1 MPRASDN
8 LNQSDLQRKMM
19 ETMSINSE
27 QFYKPYKSEEKPR
40 LKLDLNLGEDRW
52 NTMLSSPDLKKL
64 QLPTP
69 ELDRMVANAG
79 QFGYGGSQAVQ
90 PPPYQGHRD
99 EHSVQGPSMSHPAP
113 NAAME
118 SEDTV
123 TASFIEAL
131 RKIHEENDF
140 KSEVF
145 SLPPNTQRSL
155 PNYTDQYSKPQQ
167 SECSQAWNNF
177 AAPSVSY
184 AYNPIIQSSS
194 NYQMAN
200 QQAYIHQDQIPQ
212 YDMGDVKPSNLME
225 NLIPDPS
232 QIDKLNLT
240 TAEKLN
246 IYSQIPIHEVADP
259 ELQERLKSER
269 KKMRNR
275 IAASKC
281 RKRKLQKEAELEDK
295 VKILKKKNGDLS
307 STVMDLRREVML
319 LKEKIMKHANS
330 GCNIKPFAG
339 MIDPR
344 VPEKTL
350 NSVAGMQDMMEAS
363 QQHQQQQQNV
373 TVSVTDSLNLV

>member
-1 MPRASDN
+1 
-8 LNQSDLQRKMM
+8 M

-27 QFYKPYKSEEKPR
+27 QFYKPYKSDEAKPR

-69 ELDRMVANAG
+69 ELDRMVANTG

-99 EHSVQGPSMSHPAP
+99 EHSVQGPSMSHANAP
-113 NAAME
+113 NVPVNME

-145 SLPPNTQRSL
+145 SLPPNTQRTSL
-155 PNYTDQYSKPQQ
+155 PNYTEQYAKPQQ
-167 SECSQAWNNF
+167 SAECSQAWNNF

-200 QQAYIHQDQIPQ
+200 QQSYIHQDQIPQ

-350 NSVAGMQDMMEAS
+350 NSASMQDMLADVQ
-363 QQHQQQQQNV
+363 QQHPV
-373 TVSVTDSLNLV
+373 TVSVTDSMNLV

>member
-1 MPRASDN
+1 
-8 LNQSDLQRKMM
+8 
-19 ETMSINSE
+19 
-27 QFYKPYKSEEKPR
+27 
-40 LKLDLNLGEDRW
+40 
-52 NTMLSSPDLKKL
+52 
-64 QLPTP
+64 
-69 ELDRMVANAG
+69 
-79 QFGYGGSQAVQ
+79 
-90 PPPYQGHRD
+90 
-99 EHSVQGPSMSHPAP
+99 
-113 NAAME
+113 
-118 SEDTV
+118 
-123 TASFIEAL
+123 
-131 RKIHEENDF
+131 
-140 KSEVF
+140 
-145 SLPPNTQRSL
+145 
-155 PNYTDQYSKPQQ
+155 
-167 SECSQAWNNF
+167 
-177 AAPSVSY
+177 
-184 AYNPIIQSSS
+184 
-194 NYQMAN
+194 MAN
-200 QQAYIHQDQIPQ
+200 QQSYIHQDQIPQ

-350 NSVAGMQDMMEAS
+350 NSASMQDMLADV
-363 QQHQQQQQNV
+363 QQQQHPV
-373 TVSVTDSLNLV
+373 TVSVTDSMNLV